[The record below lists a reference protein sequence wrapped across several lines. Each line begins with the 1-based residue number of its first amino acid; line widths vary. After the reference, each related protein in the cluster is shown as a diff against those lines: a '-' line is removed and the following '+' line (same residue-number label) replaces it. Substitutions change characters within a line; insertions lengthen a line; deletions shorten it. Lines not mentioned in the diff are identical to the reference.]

1 MFNTIRVLLI
11 TTLVSTIAFADV
23 FMTELTDPQNSS
35 DAGRYVELFNSGD
48 RAVDLSA
55 GWALQRWTNGNVD
68 PQSAVSLTGEIS
80 PGGFYIVCNN
90 ADKFLTTYGMD
101 CNQDIGTGGAA
112 DGNGDDQLA
121 LYNGEVLVDF
131 YGNIGQDG
139 SGQWHE
145 FEDGRAERAAD
156 VATGCADT
164 TGASCESGWV
174 IDNDSGGGDGPIYAP
189 EGFDPGAWIGAAAS
203 DDDILGCMDDTACNY
218 NADATMND
226 GSCLYNDCLGECG
239 GSAVVD
245 QCGVCNGGDS
255 SCSANVCV
263 SVDMAIEGT
272 VAEGD
277 MKARIST
284 VNGEYSPSDW
294 VAMDLDQLQEQYT
307 LHVCQ

>member
-1 MFNTIRVLLI
+1 
-11 TTLVSTIAFADV
+11 
-23 FMTELTDPQNSS
+23 
-35 DAGRYVELFNSGD
+35 
-48 RAVDLSA
+48 
-55 GWALQRWTNGNVD
+55 
-68 PQSAVSLTGEIS
+68 
-80 PGGFYIVCNN
+80 
-90 ADKFLTTYGMD
+90 MD

-156 VATGCADT
+156 VTGCADT

-239 GSAVVD
+239 SAVVD

-263 SVDMAIEGT
+263 SVDMAIEGA

-294 VAMDLDQLQEQYT
+294 VAMDLDPITGTVYSACLPMIAGNTYDNFNNSDGSGYESGSSLDGVCAGGNYGNDRTYT
-307 LHVCQ
+307 VAEDVGTEILLDTVC